1 MNYKGEIIDFN
12 TNQILE
18 LKGYFPQ
25 NSPMKFSLSRKHM
38 GNFSWFLASGRHW
51 SNTVFNILSLD
62 RQMPTTDVHITW
74 FLKMF
79 SLDDSFG
86 HYD

>member
-25 NSPMKFSLSRKHM
+25 KSPMKFSLSRKHM
-38 GNFSWFLASGRHW
+38 GNFS
-51 SNTVFNILSLD
+51 
-62 RQMPTTDVHITW
+62 
-74 FLKMF
+74 
-79 SLDDSFG
+79 
-86 HYD
+86 

>member
-1 MNYKGEIIDFN
+1 MHFISLYFFWSQLTMNYKGEIIDFN

-38 GNFSWFLASGRHW
+38 GNFS
-51 SNTVFNILSLD
+51 
-62 RQMPTTDVHITW
+62 
-74 FLKMF
+74 
-79 SLDDSFG
+79 
-86 HYD
+86 